1 MCKTIAALFDLD
13 GVIVDTEPQY
23 TKFWE
28 KIGNEHLPEQ
38 PDFSRAI
45 KGNTL
50 VQIYERY
57 FPGQEKL
64 RAEITEELYKFEQ
77 EMTFPFIPGAIEF
90 ITGVREN
97 EAKVAVVTSSNDAKM
112 ANLYHQH
119 PHFKELFDTIVKAD
133 RITKSKHDPESYL
146 LAAHLLNT
154 DIRNCY
160 VFEDSFAGIAAG
172 NAAHMK
178 VIALS
183 TTNSAEQLTG
193 TSVAVIPDFENFT
206 FQDMIKIK

>member
-119 PHFKELFDTIVKAD
+119 PHFKELFDTIVTAD
-133 RITKSKHDPESYL
+133 RITKSKPDPESYL

-160 VFEDSFAGIAAG
+160 VFRRLLRRYSSRKCGPHESYRFIDDKFDR
-172 NAAHMK
+172 
-178 VIALS
+178 
-183 TTNSAEQLTG
+183 TTYWQIGRRYSG
-193 TSVAVIPDFENFT
+193 F
-206 FQDMIKIK
+206 

>member
-57 FPGQEKL
+57 FPGQ
-64 RAEITEELYKFEQ
+64 
-77 EMTFPFIPGAIEF
+77 
-90 ITGVREN
+90 
-97 EAKVAVVTSSNDAKM
+97 
-112 ANLYHQH
+112 
-119 PHFKELFDTIVKAD
+119 
-133 RITKSKHDPESYL
+133 
-146 LAAHLLNT
+146 
-154 DIRNCY
+154 
-160 VFEDSFAGIAAG
+160 
-172 NAAHMK
+172 
-178 VIALS
+178 
-183 TTNSAEQLTG
+183 
-193 TSVAVIPDFENFT
+193 
-206 FQDMIKIK
+206 